1 MKIGKMIAMFVVL
14 AAVVVGFFLLFPSL
28 KKTPPSLN
36 LPPATPGIEEQI
48 KQKFGGLDIPEDAER
63 TELKNVS
70 EDEGI
75 GIATRSEILADL
87 PDLEKGESYQALLSD
102 GSKTILLGNLRLAKG
117 GYILEYDSSK
127 YPGFNQIVIMK
138 GSKRILEGSF

>member
-1 MKIGKMIAMFVVL
+1 MVAIFVALV
-14 AAVVVGFFLLFPSL
+14 AVVIGFFLLFPSL
-28 KKTPPSLN
+28 KKSPPSLN
-36 LPPATPGIEEQI
+36 IPLATPGIEEQI
-48 KQKFGGLDIPEDAER
+48 EQKFGGLDIPEDVEKI
-63 TELKNVS
+63 ELKNVS
-70 EDEGI
+70 GDEGI

-87 PDLEKGESYQALLSD
+87 PDLGRGESYQVLLSD

-127 YPGFNQIVIMK
+127 YPEFDQIIIVK

>member
-1 MKIGKMIAMFVVL
+1 MAIFVVL
-14 AAVVVGFFLLFPSL
+14 VAVFVGFFLLFPSL
-28 KKTPPSLN
+28 KKRPPSLN
-36 LPPATPGIEEQI
+36 LPLATPGIEEQI
-48 KQKFGGLDIPEDAER
+48 EQKFGGLDIPEDAEK

-70 EDEGI
+70 GDEGM

-87 PDLEKGESYQALLSD
+87 PDLEKGESYQVLLSD

-127 YPGFNQIVIMK
+127 YPGFNQIVVMK

>member
-1 MKIGKMIAMFVVL
+1 MFVVL
-14 AAVVVGFFLLFPSL
+14 VAVVVGFFLLFPSL
-28 KKTPPSLN
+28 KKAPPSLN

-48 KQKFGGLDIPEDAER
+48 KQKFGGLDIPEDAEKA
-63 TELKNVS
+63 ELKNVS
-70 EDEGI
+70 GDEGI

-87 PDLEKGESYQALLSD
+87 PDLGKGESYQALLSD

-127 YPGFNQIVIMK
+127 YPGFDQIVIMK